1 VLSGHK
7 TVRQL
12 WFRVAFALALLCA
25 WAVRAEAG
33 SPVDLG
39 LDLHGNPVRGLAGPG
54 VRVVVLIFAA
64 SDCPISNRYV
74 PEVARLNR
82 EFSGKG
88 VRFWWV
94 YPNPDDTALVVAK
107 HNRDFSIPSTVSAAD
122 VSTVLDRRQSLVAF
136 AHATVTPEAAVFAV
150 EGTGLR
156 EVYHGRIDDR
166 YVSLGQERPQ
176 AGRHDL
182 EDTISAT
189 LAGKP
194 APQPGGPAVGCSIV
208 FLQK

>member
-1 VLSGHK
+1 MMLILSLSPRSFPAPDQFG
-7 TVRQL
+7 TD
-12 WFRVAFALALLCA
+12 LA
-25 WAVRAEAG
+25 
-33 SPVDLG
+33 
-39 LDLHGNPVRGLAGPG
+39 GNPIKDLAGPG

-74 PEVARLNR
+74 PEIARLNK
-82 EFSGKG
+82 EFSPQG

-94 YPNPDDTALVVAK
+94 FPNPDDTAPVVAK
-107 HNRDFSIPSTVSAAD
+107 HNREFSIPSKVSTAD
-122 VSTVLDRRQSLVAF
+122 LSTVLDRRQSLVAW
-136 AHATVTPEAAVFAV
+136 AHATVTPEAAVFLV

-182 EDTISAT
+182 EETISAT